1 MPSQNECN
9 QALQNLILMNRK
21 KIDVYD
27 NLTEIVKEDRDQESV
42 DECQPRK

>member
-21 KIDVYD
+21 K
-27 NLTEIVKEDRDQESV
+27 DRDQESV